1 MTIPTQAAND
11 TLNIT
16 LEVMQS
22 LMKRCIK
29 VKEGD
34 PEAFRLSDDI
44 ARRVAKDLKLYGGSA
59 TSFSP
64 CLLSF
69 AAIVREHSMGGAFE
83 SVPDWTT
90 VTDDDP
96 RIKNHPRFE
105 KTLDYRPPS
114 ALDVPAIATSSAIPT
129 VAPTTTAPIIPLLM
143 PSASPPMPSREDLDL
158 VTQSVAKPTGSSRLR
173 AHKRKADDEDADGV
187 VAKKSRKSKSNVDKG
202 PTGVLYVEPK
212 PVTDDKDVPPATD
225 KGCRDA
231 ETQAAEW
238 GLDAHIATPRQHSV
252 HHHTRQCDKCTKL
265 NIPCLVL
272 PDKKFGYLRLACAN
286 CDSMKIT
293 CAIDS
298 VGVRQRLQAAK
309 QSSDPAN
316 HPKTSK
322 SRVVSKTLVRRPSH
336 SEQRIVQCKDA
347 EKKFK
352 EVLPAGAQM
361 QSEHGR
367 SPGPTNLL
375 TSEPTARQILQG
387 IQDISRRLDLLAPNE
402 RVDALEVKV
411 GSVETNLQKRLDELE
426 QRLDTS
432 DARWKSMAS
441 LG

>member
-1 MTIPTQAAND
+1 MTVPTQAAND
-11 TLNIT
+11 ALNVT
-16 LEVMQS
+16 LEVVQS

-64 CLLSF
+64 RLLSF

-114 ALDVPAIATSSAIPT
+114 ALDVPAIVTSSAIPT
-129 VAPTTTAPIIPLLM
+129 VTPATTAPIIPLLT
-143 PSASPPMPSREDLDL
+143 PLASPPMPSCEDLDL
-158 VTQSVAKPTGSSRLR
+158 VTQSVAKLTGSLQLR

-202 PTGVLYVEPK
+202 PTGVFLPLWTLQ

-238 GLDAHIATPRQHSV
+238 GSDAHIATPQQHSV
-252 HHHTRQCDKCTKL
+252 RHHARQCDKCTKL

-272 PDKKFGYLRLACAN
+272 PDKKFRYLRLACTN

-293 CAIDS
+293 CTIDGI
-298 VGVRQRLQAAK
+298 GVRQRLQAVK

-316 HPKTSK
+316 HPKMSK
-322 SRVVSKTLVRRPSH
+322 SRVVSKTLVRRPSR
-336 SEQRIVQCKDA
+336 SEQRIVQHKDLADA

-361 QSEHGR
+361 QSEHGQ

-387 IQDISRRLDLLAPNE
+387 IQDIGRRLDLLAPNE

-411 GSVETNLQKRLDELE
+411 GSMETNLRKRLDKLE
-426 QRLDTS
+426 QRLDAS
-432 DARWKSMAS
+432 DAR
-441 LG
+441 

>member
-1 MTIPTQAAND
+1 MTVPTQAAND
-11 TLNIT
+11 ALDVT
-16 LEVMQS
+16 LEVVQS

-44 ARRVAKDLKLYGGSA
+44 ARRVVSICYDSPLEILSDKLTHLTQAKDLKLYGGSA

-64 CLLSF
+64 RLLSF
-69 AAIVREHSMGGAFE
+69 AAVVREHSTGGAFE

-129 VAPTTTAPIIPLLM
+129 VAPATTAPIIPLLT

-212 PVTDDKDVPPATD
+212 
-225 KGCRDA
+225 
-231 ETQAAEW
+231 
-238 GLDAHIATPRQHSV
+238 V
-252 HHHTRQCDKCTKL
+252 HPL
-265 NIPCLVL
+265 I
-272 PDKKFGYLRLACAN
+272 
-286 CDSMKIT
+286 
-293 CAIDS
+293 
-298 VGVRQRLQAAK
+298 
-309 QSSDPAN
+309 
-316 HPKTSK
+316 
-322 SRVVSKTLVRRPSH
+322 
-336 SEQRIVQCKDA
+336 
-347 EKKFK
+347 
-352 EVLPAGAQM
+352 
-361 QSEHGR
+361 
-367 SPGPTNLL
+367 
-375 TSEPTARQILQG
+375 
-387 IQDISRRLDLLAPNE
+387 
-402 RVDALEVKV
+402 
-411 GSVETNLQKRLDELE
+411 
-426 QRLDTS
+426 
-432 DARWKSMAS
+432 
-441 LG
+441 